1 MAFWTNIK
9 FKYRLSI
16 FNENTL
22 EEVVGLRVSKL
33 NGLSVL
39 LSVLAVLFL
48 VAACIIAF
56 TPLRNYLP
64 GYMNSQVRKQI
75 VDNALRVDSLQER
88 LDKYEHYLSNVKD
101 LMSGTVRPDTVLS
114 MEDFLSM
121 QPKDTLMQATEREKA
136 FRQAYEEQEKY
147 NLTSGLAPSE
157 SDVPLLYPPVPGRVE
172 QPFDLRARKYV
183 TTIETQ
189 RNIPV
194 LATMD
199 GTVVMSAYVV
209 GEGYV
214 MVVQHKQDFL
224 SVYKQCGRLL
234 RSVGETVTSGQV
246 VALTKNDEK
255 GGGGQTKLQIE
266 LWKKGQPMN
275 IAALLSFE

>member
-16 FNENTL
+16 FNESTL

-101 LMSGTVRPDTVLS
+101 VMSGTVRPDTVLS

-194 LATMD
+194 LAMMD

-214 MVVQHKQDFL
+214 MAVQHKQDFL

-234 RSVGETVTSGQV
+234 KSVGETVTSGQV

-255 GGGGQTKLQIE
+255 GRGGQTKLQIE